1 MKGSSP
7 SSSGKLETGS
17 NNINIPGRRSE
28 LVRRYKSNTY
38 LKLQRFNIHN
48 CLLKYIKIYE
58 KILTSSLVR
67 LGKRRKEL
75 TMKIFNWIWSKK
87 QSEEVEVYE
96 VRPHRMVDE
105 MVREFNA
112 DHGLPLD
119 QLVG

>member
-1 MKGSSP
+1 M
-7 SSSGKLETGS
+7 
-17 NNINIPGRRSE
+17 
-28 LVRRYKSNTY
+28 
-38 LKLQRFNIHN
+38 
-48 CLLKYIKIYE
+48 
-58 KILTSSLVR
+58 R
-67 LGKRRKEL
+67 LGKRKEL

-87 QSEEVEVYE
+87 QNEEVEVYE